1 MTFEE
6 AINQAPNILPGHKKE
21 FSECIRNFPFGVE
34 KWLYLNSVVND
45 NALYQ
50 GDIILDLPTSMID
63 DEGYPVKGSDNVALI
78 SNSCDMQPDRHDSII
93 VSPIIDLNE
102 YKSCL
107 EKIAPEK
114 AENQISAIRKNE
126 KICYFYL
133 PEVKGFPES
142 FIDLTNMISISS
154 KYLNMIKNSKTE
166 KCFISLSDNGFYLF
180 LIKLV
185 YHFARL
191 EKEPK
196 R

>member
-21 FSECIRNFPFGVE
+21 FLECLRDFPFGIE
-34 KWLYLNSVVND
+34 KWLYLSSVAD
-45 NALYQ
+45 HKSLFQ

-63 DEGYPVKGSDNVALI
+63 DDGFPVKGMDSVALI
-78 SNSCDMQPDRHDSII
+78 SNSCDMQLDRHNSII
-93 VSPIIDLNE
+93 VSPIIELNE
-102 YKSCL
+102 YKACL
-107 EKIAPEK
+107 EKIAPGK
-114 AENQISAIRKNE
+114 AESKISAIRKNE
-126 KICYFYL
+126 KFCHFYL

-154 KYLNMIKNSKTE
+154 QYLNMVKKNKAE